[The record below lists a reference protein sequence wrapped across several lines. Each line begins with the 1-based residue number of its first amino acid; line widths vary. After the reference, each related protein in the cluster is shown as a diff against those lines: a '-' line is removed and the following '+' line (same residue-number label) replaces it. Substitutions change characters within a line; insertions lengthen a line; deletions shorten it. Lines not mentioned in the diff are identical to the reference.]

1 MRSCSI
7 WINSLLLCVALHIA
21 APAEANPSAPPEL
34 TNYFQEL
41 WTTRDGLPHN
51 TINSVTQTDE
61 GYIWLAT
68 WEGLT
73 RYNGAEFKNYDLYS
87 NIGLSDAGLQNVR
100 VAESGQLIVVGARG
114 TVVLREQNQAG
125 TTTWRPL
132 ETPLTLVNK
141 AIYNKDNSYW
151 LATEELGL
159 LKYYSADNVESYFD
173 QVAPNNNVMHAYDIA
188 KPDDS
193 QLYVATNLGLVRV
206 TKNALDFINT
216 DYGLP
221 KLGVFSV
228 TQYGDDF
235 IVGTEQGA
243 FIGRQ
248 ETGFKLL
255 HPKLNN
261 ISIIRVMVDDI
272 GDIWLG
278 SIDKGLFRISAAHGL
293 ENLTMADGL
302 PNSRVLAIYQD
313 AERSIWVGTNGGLM
327 RLRNTPFRTYTTQ
340 DGLADNFVRTVIQ
353 RDNGDIWVG
362 SAGGVNVYQNSQWRN
377 LNLGLQA
384 SVLSLFEHPEHGIFI
399 GTYTDGLLL
408 WKDDEVVQHWT
419 RNDGLLANEIRAIT
433 EASSGKIWLATPNG
447 VNFYDPGQGIREP
460 ETQVDHARFSV
471 SLHEDK
477 NQQLWLGTARGLFKL
492 VDGHFVSVDISQF
505 NHAQYVFNIQ
515 SVGDELWI
523 PTDRGLIIYQPKQQQ
538 GVVIGR
544 PQGLIVEK
552 IFQFTF
558 DKNDNVWLTSNRGIM
573 RTTVADIRAVQSK
586 QQSGLS
592 TVEVFRESDGL
603 VSSQANGG
611 SNPAILH
618 AADDT
623 IWVPTA
629 NGIARIAPAQLAQF
643 TDYPPPAVIESVELN
658 GQFIEPSS
666 AQTRFDGER
675 ISISYAGLGFTMN
688 NQIRYRTQLV
698 GYEEQWRI
706 TSARYTEYT
715 NLPPGDYTFRV
726 QAAYSNSD
734 QIGRSAEF
742 SFSVP
747 PRYYQQAWFWVIVV
761 FGLLA
766 AIATFIRVRLN
777 VLARRAAE
785 LEQQVAEKTEA
796 MRIQAQRF
804 EHLAQ
809 FDELTDLPNR
819 RSFNRDLA
827 AEFAAATRHKKPLT
841 LAIIDVDNFKRIND
855 SFSHSSGDTVL
866 QWLAKLLKQHTR
878 QEDKIARWGGEEFTI
893 LMTDTDIESAAKLCQ
908 RLREQIMQTQPPA
921 TVPIEHLTV
930 SVGLSSLADSDS
942 IDTLLSHA
950 DRALYAAK
958 SSGRNCV
965 RRYDETTK

>member
-1 MRSCSI
+1 MRGCRVWVNI
-7 WINSLLLCVALHIA
+7 LFLCAALHVA
-21 APAEANPSAPPEL
+21 VPAKANETAPPEL

-51 TINSVTQTDE
+51 TINSVTQTEE

-73 RYNGAEFKNYDLYS
+73 RYNGAEFKNFDLYS
-87 NIGLSDAGLQNVR
+87 NIGLRDAGLQNVR

-114 TVVLREQNQAG
+114 TVVLREQGAAG
-125 TTTWRPL
+125 TTEWRTL

-141 AIYNKDNSYW
+141 AIYNQDNSYW

-159 LKYYSADNVESYFD
+159 LKYYSPDNVESFFD

-206 TKNALDFINT
+206 TKDDLYFINS

-248 ETGFKLL
+248 ETGFKLI
-255 HPKLNN
+255 HPKLDNV
-261 ISIIRVMVDDI
+261 SVIRVMIDDI

-278 SIDKGLFRISAAHGL
+278 SIDKGLFRLSKAHGL
-293 ENLTMADGL
+293 ENLSMADGL

-313 AERSIWVGTNGGLM
+313 AERSIWIGTNGGLM
-327 RLRNTPFRTYTTQ
+327 RLRNTPFRTYTAK

-353 RDNGDIWVG
+353 RENGDIWVG
-362 SAGGVNVYQNSQWRN
+362 SAGGVSVYSNNKWSN
-377 LNLGLQA
+377 LDLGLQA
-384 SVLSLFEHPEHGIFI
+384 SVLSLHEHPELGIFI

-408 WKDDEVVQHWT
+408 WNNGQVIQHWT
-419 RNDGLLANEIRAIT
+419 RNDGLLANEIRSIT
-433 EASSGKIWLATPNG
+433 TTHTGRVWFATPNG
-447 VNFYDPGQGIREP
+447 INFYEPGKGIGEP
-460 ETQVDHARFSV
+460 NQQVDHAQFSV

-477 NQQLWLGTARGLFKL
+477 NQQLWLGTARGLFKFEA
-492 VDGHFVSVDISQF
+492 GHFVSVDISKF

-515 SVGDELWI
+515 SVGDELWLA
-523 PTDRGLIIYQPKQQQ
+523 TDRGLIIYQPEQQQ
-538 GVVIGR
+538 GIVIGR

-552 IFQFTF
+552 VFQFTI
-558 DKNDNVWLTSNRGIM
+558 DENNNVWLTSNRGIM
-573 RTTVADIRAVQSK
+573 RTTVDDIRAVQT
-586 QQSGLS
+586 QQSSGLT

-618 AADDT
+618 ATDDT

-629 NGIARIAPAQLAQF
+629 NGIARIAPNQLAQF
-643 TDYPPPAVIESVELN
+643 TDYPPPAVIENVELN
-658 GQFIEPSS
+658 GQFVKPSS

-675 ISISYAGLGFTMN
+675 ISISYAGLGFTIN
-688 NQIRYRTQLV
+688 NQIRYRTQLL
-698 GYEEQWRI
+698 GYDDNWRT
-706 TSARYTEYT
+706 TSARYAEFT

-734 QIGRSAEF
+734 QIGRTAEF

-747 PRYYQQAWFWVIVV
+747 PRYYQQLWFWIIASVA
-761 FGLLA
+761 LLV
-766 AIATFIRVRLN
+766 AILTFVRVRLN
-777 VLARRAAE
+777 VMARRAAE

-796 MRIQAQRF
+796 LRTQAERF

-809 FDELTDLPNR
+809 FDELTNLPNR
-819 RSFNRDLA
+819 RSFNRDLS

-855 SFSHSSGDTVL
+855 NFSHSSGDIVL
-866 QWLAKLLKQHTR
+866 QWLADLLKQHTR

-893 LMTDTDIESAAKLCQ
+893 LMTDTTIDTAEIMCN
-908 RLREQIMQTQPPA
+908 RLREHIMQTPPPA
-921 TVPIEHLTV
+921 QVPIEQLTV
-930 SVGLSSLADSDS
+930 SIGLSSLASVDS
-942 IDTLLSHA
+942 IDSLLSHA
-950 DRALYAAK
+950 DRALYTAK
-958 SSGRNCV
+958 SNGRNRVC
-965 RRYDETTK
+965 RYPTPN